1 MLTSPAMII
10 WIRIEQ
16 FANYE
21 RPFYSTLLFLT
32 WMDTQKYQSDNEEG
46 KEVKHD
52 VPVFLS
58 DMDVGPLTD
67 KKKNWWEKRKGY
79 MNE

>member
-1 MLTSPAMII
+1 
-10 WIRIEQ
+10 
-16 FANYE
+16 
-21 RPFYSTLLFLT
+21 
-32 WMDTQKYQSDNEEG
+32 MDTQKYQSDNEEG